1 LNTYIKEPLDLLKE
15 LFKYLRY
22 WYYFLACIII
32 ALVSANI
39 YIRYKNSIYAI
50 ESKVKILDESK
61 NGLKLPSEL
70 LGMMAAR
77 SGLNLE
83 NEIEVLKS
91 RRLFSTVVSELNLT
105 TIYFSKGKF
114 KNSELWNVPIK
125 VTSLSHK
132 DSLFAP
138 IEIKIRVKNG
148 GYIITPNNGKEFL
161 LPTLHAKTTINNIDL
176 IIEPKS
182 NWKNTVTNYEF
193 YVTIVPF
200 NNAVESVKSK
210 ISVSKVG
217 KESEILSV
225 KISES
230 NKEKGIAV
238 VNKIVEV
245 FNDDGIN
252 DRRLVNEKTVRFID
266 DRFLNL
272 TQELDSIENKKR
284 DFKKSKEMSFIEV
297 DAALEV
303 NEKSISNQKLFS
315 IETQIEL
322 SDLLKEAL
330 DSSNTSILPANIG
343 LNNIIINELISE
355 YNSLIIQRDRLIKTA
370 GSENPTLKGLESQ
383 ITILKNNINES
394 IFTYKKQLKI
404 NLKQQQNN
412 YSEFK
417 NEVLEIPSNEKTLR
431 SIERQQK
438 IKENLYLLLLQKRE
452 ESAIAYAVTS
462 PSIKVIEYATSSRV
476 PIAPKKNA
484 IYLIALVLGFAVP
497 FSIIFLFDL
506 LDTKIKGSDDPV
518 FKNSQIPV
526 IAELP
531 FFKDFKLFEDKNDK
545 SIDAESFRI
554 LSSNVSFSLPIK
566 EKNKGQVL
574 LITSSV
580 MGEGKTFIATNL
592 ALALSSYDKKVL
604 LIGLDLRKPK
614 LDLSLNMNKGTDGL
628 STYLHNIDKD
638 WRAFLVHE
646 NPYNDNLSILFSG
659 PIPPN
664 PSTII
669 SNERIDKLIE
679 EAKLEYDYILID
691 TAPTI
696 YVNDTFLISHLADL
710 TLYITKYNYTEKK
723 LIDYTSTLK
732 ENNKLKNIVFI
743 INAITESSGYNYN
756 YKYSYNYG
764 YGYGYGYGE
773 NEEDNKQENFT
784 KNPIKYILKLFKK
797 SKP

>member
-1 LNTYIKEPLDLLKE
+1 MNTNIEEPLDLKKE

-22 WYYFLACIII
+22 WHYFLACIVI
-32 ALVSANI
+32 ALLSANV
-39 YIRYKNSIYAI
+39 YLRYKNSIYAV
-50 ESKVKILDESK
+50 ESTVKILDESK

-70 LGMMAAR
+70 LGMMASK

-83 NEIEVLKS
+83 NEMEVLKS
-91 RRLFSTVVSELNLT
+91 RRLFSPVVSELNLT
-105 TIYFSKGKF
+105 TIYFRKGKF
-114 KNSELWNVPIK
+114 RNTELWNVPVK

-132 DSLFAP
+132 DTLFSP
-138 IEIKIRVKNG
+138 IEIKINVKNG
-148 GYIITPNNGKEFL
+148 GYLITPTNGKEFF
-161 LPTLHAKTTINNIDL
+161 LPTLHAKTTIKDID
-176 IIEPKS
+176 IILEPNS

-200 NNAVESVKSK
+200 KNAVESLKRK
-210 ISVSKVG
+210 ISVSQVG
-217 KESEILSV
+217 SESEILSI
-225 KISES
+225 KTLES
-230 NKEKGIAV
+230 NKEKGICLID
-238 VNKIVEV
+238 KIIEV
-245 FNDDGIN
+245 FNEDGIN

-297 DAALEV
+297 DAAMEV
-303 NEKSISNQKLFS
+303 NEKSTSNQTLFL

-330 DSSNTSILPANIG
+330 DSSKTSILPANIG
-343 LNNIIINELISE
+343 LDNIIINGLISD
-355 YNSLIIQRDRLIKTA
+355 YNSLILQRDRLIKTA

-404 NLKQQQNN
+404 NLKQQQYN

-452 ESAIAYAVTS
+452 ESAIAYAVTA
-462 PSIKVIEYATSSRV
+462 PSIKVIEYANVSAQPVS
-476 PIAPKKNA
+476 PKKNTL
-484 IYLIALVLGFAVP
+484 YLIALVLGFAIP
-497 FSIIFLFDL
+497 FSIIYIYNL
-506 LDTKIKGSDDPV
+506 LDTKIKGSNDTV

-531 FFKDFKLFEDKNDK
+531 LFKDFKLFEDKNDK
-545 SIDAESFRI
+545 SVDAESFRI

-614 LDLSLNMNKGTDGL
+614 LDLALNMNKGSDGL

-638 WRAFLVHE
+638 WREFLVQE

-664 PSTII
+664 PSNII
-669 SNERIDKLIE
+669 SNGRIDKLVE
-679 EAKLEYDYILID
+679 EAKLEYDYIIID

-696 YVNDTFLISHLADL
+696 YVNDTFLIANLADL
-710 TLYITKYNYTEKK
+710 TLYITKHNLTEKK
-723 LIDYTSTLK
+723 LIDYTTTLK
-732 ENNKLKNIVFI
+732 ESNKLKNIAFI
-743 INAITESSGYNYN
+743 INAITANSGYNYN

-764 YGYGYGYGE
+764 YGYGYGE
-773 NEEDNKQENFT
+773 NEENNKPVIFT
-784 KNPIKYILKLFKK
+784 RNPIKYILKLFKK